1 MSDTI
6 VRGWTTE
13 QTPEGVHRASKTF
26 KVRNGQVT
34 LTVQSTTERLLADAV
49 ADAEMRMEP
58 MDYPG
63 MSLKDF
69 VRKCLCETVAMSET
83 VKMTQDRSSVL
94 IQKSRAMR
102 VQIIELGG
110 EDPGQP

>member
-1 MSDTI
+1 MSDII
-6 VRGWTTE
+6 VRGWTSG
-13 QTPEGVHRASKTF
+13 QTPEGAYTASKAF

-69 VRKCLCETVAMSET
+69 VRRCLVETNSMSDT
-83 VKMTQDRSSVL
+83 VRTAQERGSVL
-94 IQKSRAMR
+94 IQKARAMR
-102 VQIIELGG
+102 AQIVELGG